1 MVGHPPSIALIRSVQ
16 VMSIRILA
24 SIGLISYPIYL
35 VHFLAIEYLS
45 KFLLNNF
52 DRHGL
57 LYVLPWLLP
66 AVALA
71 LSWGYFQLVEK
82 RFLFAPDKT

>member
-1 MVGHPPSIALIRSVQ
+1 MGRPL
-16 VMSIRILA
+16 
-24 SIGLISYPIYL
+24 
-35 VHFLAIEYLS
+35 IEYLS